1 MTLDELKLQ
10 VKKDL
15 EVDDET
21 LDKESYKNQELYA
34 KYLDHKTNFE
44 LLLYRAKGDYK
55 VLYREKWEYY
65 GGKADAKVY
74 VTKPFDLKVLKSDLS
89 IYIESDEEIIQS
101 EHKVA
106 YLETVVKYI
115 DGVIK
120 SLDVKSEQINIAVKF
135 VETALRHDEVI
146 GINWDMR
153 EQLSIVRGGDTD
165 TSRIFDLG
173 YLTVGNKKT
182 VKFLDDL
189 KDLGFQYAT
198 KSGISIAISDV
209 LIPDEK

>member
-10 VKKDL
+10 VSQDL
-15 EVDDET
+15 KVDDEH
-21 LDKESYKNQELYA
+21 LDTESLKNQEIKA
-34 KYLDHKTNFE
+34 KYLDAKSKFE

-55 VLYREKWEYY
+55 KLYREKWEYY

-115 DGVIK
+115 DGVLKSINSRGWDIK
-120 SLDVKSEQINIAVKF
+120 NAIDWKKF
-135 VETALRHDEVI
+135 EA
-146 GINWDMR
+146 GMM
-153 EQLSIVRGGDTD
+153 
-165 TSRIFDLG
+165 
-173 YLTVGNKKT
+173 
-182 VKFLDDL
+182 
-189 KDLGFQYAT
+189 
-198 KSGISIAISDV
+198 
-209 LIPDEK
+209 

>member
-44 LLLYRAKGDYK
+44 LLLYKAKGDYK
-55 VLYREKWEYY
+55 ILFKDKWEYY

-74 VTKPFDLKVLKSDLS
+74 ATKPFDLKVLKTDLS
-89 IYIESDEEIIQS
+89 IYIESDEDIIQI
-101 EHKVA
+101 EHKIV

-115 DGVIK
+115 DGVLKSIQSRGWDIK
-120 SLDVKSEQINIAVKF
+120 NAIAF
-135 VETALRHDEVI
+135 RQWEH
-146 GINWDMR
+146 GM
-153 EQLSIVRGGDTD
+153 
-165 TSRIFDLG
+165 
-173 YLTVGNKKT
+173 
-182 VKFLDDL
+182 
-189 KDLGFQYAT
+189 
-198 KSGISIAISDV
+198 
-209 LIPDEK
+209 